1 MQDTMFKQSI
11 RLFFR
16 VVLWIVKIIVTPIMS
31 FVFCIYF
38 LFILSLLTYHW
49 TVNNSREFGD
59 QVSEMDDLWKAVFK
73 WFKI

>member
-11 RLFFR
+11 RIFFR

-38 LFILSLLTYHW
+38 LFIFSLLAYHW